1 MDEATYSLPRRL
13 PAHCL
18 HWTSH
23 PSFHSRH
30 FCSGHA
36 YVLVFCWHPEL
47 LRFAHASG
55 PRSGATSVCHKSAGL
70 SISSFSLARNHI
82 PGSVFFRIQAFAEAT
97 TTIKQLSSRMLRGCS
112 IFQETIGNRCRTAG
126 PGQRSLD
133 GLSTHK
139 ETPVSLAKRST
150 PIGIPGR
157 GSQHDPEW
165 RKAIDSLTAT
175 RHSSVQIFLS
185 LEQPRAALRPQTI
198 TTHYL
203 RGTTHVPPL

>member
-23 PSFHSRH
+23 PSFHSRQ

-97 TTIKQLSSRMLRGCS
+97 TTIKQLSSRMLRGCR
-112 IFQETIGNRCRTAG
+112 IFQETLGNRCRR
-126 PGQRSLD
+126 Q
-133 GLSTHK
+133 
-139 ETPVSLAKRST
+139 VQAKGALMDYQLIKKPRCRWQNGRQPLESPDEVVNT
-150 PIGIPGR
+150 ILNGGKPSIP
-157 GSQHDPEW
+157 
-165 RKAIDSLTAT
+165 
-175 RHSSVQIFLS
+175 
-185 LEQPRAALRPQTI
+185 
-198 TTHYL
+198 
-203 RGTTHVPPL
+203 